1 MGVFAAI
8 ATVGADQAA
17 AAVGGA
23 APFGGA
29 CQQRIDT
36 TLGPERTA
44 WRALAT
50 HGPHAVRDALAV
62 HGIHLFLDHHRHE
75 D

>member
-8 ATVGADQAA
+8 ATIGADQAA
-17 AAVGGA
+17 AVVGGD
-23 APFGGA
+23 APFGAA
-29 CQQRIDT
+29 CQQRIDA

-44 WRALAT
+44 WRALAA
-50 HGPHAVRDALAV
+50 HGPHQVRDALAV
-62 HGIHLFLDHHRHE
+62 NGIYLFLSHRQE